1 MSEPQNLPADPTN
14 QGTGLDDD
22 LDTSISGALSIPSLH
37 NVGTVHN
44 SSNTIRPSLAA
55 IANAGVTSVQSTT
68 GKAAHSPSST
78 PPNTA
83 RNAAR
88 TANQQAAQTQKPSPA
103 NSVKLPSHTSANNA
117 NSTSNNTGGNV
128 TGGIFASHTNVPNVV
143 SGTTSQGLPPLKLP
157 GISGDNVKDWHQILI
172 SVGKTHGEAVVNL
185 ANFIMA
191 RKYAENPIRA
201 TALAA
206 DMLENA
212 SQDFCENLNILV
224 TDGWDQSLGALFS
237 CARTL

>member
-1 MSEPQNLPADPTN
+1 MSDPQNLPADPTN
-14 QGTGLDDD
+14 QGTGPDDD
-22 LDTSISGALSIPSLH
+22 LDTSISGALTIPSLH

-44 SSNTIRPSLAA
+44 TTNTIRPSFAA
-55 IANAGVTSVQSTT
+55 IANAGVTSAQSTT
-68 GKAAHSPSST
+68 GKAAHRPRPT

-88 TANQQAAQTQKPSPA
+88 TARQQASQSQKPSPA
-103 NSVKLPSHTSANNA
+103 NPVKLPANTSVNTA
-117 NSTSNNTGGNV
+117 NSTSSNTGGNV
-128 TGGIFASHTNVPNVV
+128 TGGNFASHTNVPNVV
-143 SGTTSQGLPPLKLP
+143 SGTTSQGLPPLSIP

-172 SVGKTHGEAVVNL
+172 SVGKTHGEAVVKL

-191 RKYAENPIRA
+191 RNYVENPLRA

-212 SQDFCENLNILV
+212 SEEFCENLITLV